1 MHFLIR
7 IWYTAHCGHTLG
19 AINPL
24 FVWCNGPS
32 WLCIF
37 SIWSRSLSWF
47 KRAIRECTATE
58 RGRNAARQV
67 RASCPSQ
74 WACRSR
80 RTERSIAGSYII
92 FPGPVISDNRL
103 INEVGLLPIEHTGPE
118 GRGER
123 HAPER
128 GPTAPIS
135 AWLNTARDL
144 RIVRHRIAH
153 PQTATLS
160 SCQSCSLFLFFF
172 FYISLLIFRYFPS
185 FPPLTLPQFKTQD
198 HIEVD
203 GDNVGCI
210 IAWITIDLE
219 WICCKSSWSNSSE
232 EEMF

>member
-1 MHFLIR
+1 MHLLVR
-7 IWYTAHCGHTLG
+7 IWYTAHCGCTLG

-24 FVWCNGPS
+24 FVWYNGPS

-37 SIWSRSLSWF
+37 SIWSRSFSWF
-47 KRAIRECTATE
+47 KSAISGCRTTE
-58 RGRNAARQV
+58 RSRNAARQV
-67 RASCPSQ
+67 RASCSSQ

-160 SCQSCSLFLFFF
+160 SCLSCRLFLFFF
-172 FYISLLIFRYFPS
+172 IFPS
-185 FPPLTLPQFKTQD
+185 
-198 HIEVD
+198 
-203 GDNVGCI
+203 
-210 IAWITIDLE
+210 
-219 WICCKSSWSNSSE
+219 
-232 EEMF
+232 